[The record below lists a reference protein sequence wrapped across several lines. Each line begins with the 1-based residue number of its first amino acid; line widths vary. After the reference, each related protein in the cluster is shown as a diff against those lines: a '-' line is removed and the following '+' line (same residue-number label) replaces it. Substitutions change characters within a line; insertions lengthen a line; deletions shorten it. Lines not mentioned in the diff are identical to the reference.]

1 MEFSRTSSINEE
13 IKSRSKDKT
22 FSEVGTAKA
31 NQMQDSGFIPAAKL
45 MRGAGEHGGA
55 SRDKIPVSGSK
66 KMPTT
71 LATHEPQSIH

>member
-1 MEFSRTSSINEE
+1 VESSRTSSINEE

-45 MRGAGEHGGA
+45 MRGPESMEEHHV
-55 SRDKIPVSGSK
+55 ITP
-66 KMPTT
+66 
-71 LATHEPQSIH
+71 L